1 MGEAK
6 SKKTVPAAPAS
17 KTSTSST
24 GSTPSSGRSVQE
36 FTYGKKH
43 IRIVLIGLAL
53 IAIGLVLMSG
63 GYMPSPEVWDESII
77 YSFRRTVLAPAFIIA
92 GLAVQVYAIF
102 KS

>member
-6 SKKTVPAAPAS
+6 SKKTVPAPQAAKTPAS
-17 KTSTSST
+17 SST
-24 GSTPSSGRSVQE
+24 GTASSSRSLQE

-53 IAIGLVLMSG
+53 IALGLVLMSG
-63 GYMPSPEVWDESII
+63 GHMPSPEVWDESII

>member
-6 SKKTVPAAPAS
+6 SKKSVPAPQAA
-17 KTSTSST
+17 KTSTSSPAGT
-24 GSTPSSGRSVQE
+24 ASSGRPLQE

-53 IAIGLVLMSG
+53 IAVGLVLMSG
-63 GYMPSPEVWDESII
+63 GHMPSPEVWDESII